1 MLSVGVNG
9 YGTIGKRVADAVRAQ
24 PDMAVQGVGK
34 RSPDF
39 VANHAAGTG
48 YSLYAATEGA
58 KSSFENAGVE
68 LAGTVEDLVA
78 ESDVIVDAT
87 PGGIGEQNRSLYER
101 LETPAVFQGAESAS
115 VADTSFNARAN
126 YDEARDASYVRVVSC
141 NTTGLA
147 RLLTP
152 LAETYGIE
160 KVRATLIRRG
170 GDPDQPSRGPINDI
184 LPDPIAVP
192 SHHGPDVQTILPDLS
207 IETMGVT
214 VPATLMHLHG
224 VNVTLEST
232 PDTETVRERLG
243 RESRLFVVPER
254 LQIGGCGEL
263 RECARDAGR
272 PRGDV
277 WENCVWGESIAVEG
291 SDFYCFQAIHQEA
304 DVIPENVDAL
314 RAMFG
319 LADARESIVRTNEH
333 LGMSR
338 HESTDGGWPTLS
350 PRASGD

>member
-9 YGTIGKRVADAVRAQ
+9 YGTIGKRVADAVRSQ
-24 PDMAVQGVGK
+24 PDMTVQGVAK

-39 VANHAAGTG
+39 VADHATATG
-48 YSLYAATEGA
+48 YSLYAASEGDMTR
-58 KSSFENAGVE
+58 FEETSND
-68 LAGTVEDLVA
+68 LAGTTEDLVA
-78 ESDVIVDAT
+78 DSDVIVDAT
-87 PGGIGEQNRSLYER
+87 PGGVGEQNRTLYER
-101 LETPAVFQGAESAS
+101 LETPAVFQGAEAPT

-126 YDEARDASYVRVVSC
+126 YDAARDAEFVRVVSC
-141 NTTGLA
+141 NTTGLS
-147 RLLTP
+147 RLLAP
-152 LAETYGIE
+152 LADAYGIE

-170 GDPDQPSRGPINDI
+170 GDPDQSSRGPINDI

-192 SHHGPDVQTILPDLS
+192 SHHGPDVQTIFPDLS

-224 VNVTLEST
+224 VNVTLDAT
-232 PDTETVRERLG
+232 PDVDAVRERLA

-254 LQIGGCGEL
+254 LRIDGCGEL

-272 PRGDV
+272 PRGDI

-304 DVIPENVDAL
+304 DVVPENIDAL

-319 LADARESIVRTNEH
+319 LADARESIARTNDS
-333 LGMSR
+333 LGLSFR
-338 HESTDGGWPTLS
+338 ETPDGPPPILST
-350 PRASGD
+350 RASGD